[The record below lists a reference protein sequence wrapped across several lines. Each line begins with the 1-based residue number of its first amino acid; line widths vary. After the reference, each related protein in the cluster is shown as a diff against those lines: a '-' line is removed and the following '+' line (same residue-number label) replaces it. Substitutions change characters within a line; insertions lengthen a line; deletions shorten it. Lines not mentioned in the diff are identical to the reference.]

1 MDSSPKKFIIKDYLE
16 PSDDEERNNRKLSTM
31 TINE

>member
-1 MDSSPKKFIIKDYLE
+1 MDSSPKKIIIKDYLE